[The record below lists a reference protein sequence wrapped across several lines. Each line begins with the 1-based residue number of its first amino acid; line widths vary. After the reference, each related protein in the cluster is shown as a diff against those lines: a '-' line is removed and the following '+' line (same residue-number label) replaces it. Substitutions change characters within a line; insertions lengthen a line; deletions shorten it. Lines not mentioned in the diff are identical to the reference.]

1 MSLGDVFA
9 FFGGLLSL
17 GLALPGL
24 LVGWTLVCPAAV
36 ERARE
41 RLDRTPWRC
50 FWLGVAGLVGAGL
63 PILIALN
70 VKAGPVQFLGWLG
83 LITLLTVTS
92 LGAAGLA
99 ALMGARLRAGGL
111 AASPAGATLR
121 AAGVLELAL
130 VFPVIGWFMLL
141 PLTIICSLGAATFAL
156 PRLVVRPAVLP
167 VAPEAS
173 HAPHPS

>member
-36 ERARE
+36 ERARG
-41 RLDRTPWRC
+41 RLERTPWRC
-50 FWLGVAGLVGAGL
+50 CGLGLVGLVGAGL

-70 VKAGPVQFLGWLG
+70 IKAGPAQFVGWLG
-83 LITLLTVTS
+83 LVALLTVAS

-99 ALMGARLRAGGL
+99 ALMGERLRAAGL

-121 AAGVLELAL
+121 AAIVLELAL
-130 VFPVIGWFMLL
+130 VFPIVGWFMLL
-141 PLTIICSLGAATFAL
+141 PLTVICALGAAILAL
-156 PRLVVRPAVLP
+156 PRLAVRPAVPP

-173 HAPHPS
+173 HAPRPS